1 MLRTADKCLY
11 VMFDM
16 NRSIRII
23 SVVVIAT
30 VAFGIAFVV
39 LMLASL
45 FILQGHKHPDNWTTT
60 IYDKIIMVSVLI
72 AYVYMLAKKIRC
84 IVKDE

>member
-1 MLRTADKCLY
+1 
-11 VMFDM
+11 M

-23 SVVVIAT
+23 SVVVITT

-45 FILQGHKHPDNWTTT
+45 CILQGHKHPDNWTTT
-60 IYDKIIMVSVLI
+60 ICDKIIMVSVLV
-72 AYVYMLAKKIRC
+72 AYVYVLANKIRR